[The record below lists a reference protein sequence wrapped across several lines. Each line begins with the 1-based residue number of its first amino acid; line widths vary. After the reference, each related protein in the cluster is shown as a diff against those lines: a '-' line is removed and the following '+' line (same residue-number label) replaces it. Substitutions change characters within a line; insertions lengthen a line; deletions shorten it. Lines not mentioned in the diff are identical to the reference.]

1 MKAIQVHQFGG
12 PEVLTLADVADPQAG
27 PGELVIKLEAIGVNP
42 VDTYI
47 RAGIHA
53 MQPAFPYVPGSDAAG
68 CVETVGEGVT
78 AFKPGDRV
86 YAAGSVRGSWNDCY
100 AERLLRRADQVF
112 ALPEEVSFAQG
123 SALGVPYGT
132 AYRALFQRAGARA
145 GESVF
150 VHGASGAVGT
160 AAVQLAASHGMTA
173 IGTAGSERGR
183 ELVKAQGAAHVLD
196 HTAAGYL
203 DSLAEL
209 CGGKGPDVIL
219 EMLADVNLANDMD
232 GSERGCDLVKAQGAH
247 VLDHTAE
254 GYLDSVAELCGGK
267 GPDVILEMLADVNL
281 ANDMEVAGHGGRIV
295 VIGNRGAIEINAR
308 VAMMKDLDIRGMALP
323 NTPDEPMAEI
333 HAALGKGLAAGD
345 LKPVIGLEMALA
357 EAAAAHVKVL
367 EPGAYG
373 KIVLLP

>member
-1 MKAIQVHQFGG
+1 MKAIQVHEFGG
-12 PEVLTLADVADPQAG
+12 PEVLKLGDVADPQPG
-27 PGELVIKLEAIGVNP
+27 PGELVIKVEAIGVNP

-47 RAGIHA
+47 RAGSHA
-53 MQPAFPYVPGSDAAG
+53 MRPAFPYVPGSDAAG
-68 CVETVGEGVT
+68 SVEAVGEGVS
-78 AFKPGDRV
+78 AFQPGDRV

-112 ALPEEVSFAQG
+112 ALPEGVSFAQG

-145 GESVF
+145 GETIL
-150 VHGASGAVGT
+150 VHGASGAVGS
-160 AAVQLAASHGMTA
+160 AALQLAASHGITA
-173 IGTAGSERGR
+173 IGTA
-183 ELVKAQGAAHVLD
+183 
-196 HTAAGYL
+196 
-203 DSLAEL
+203 
-209 CGGKGPDVIL
+209 
-219 EMLADVNLANDMD
+219 

-323 NTPDEPMAEI
+323 NTPDKAMAEI
-333 HAALGKGLAAGD
+333 HTALGKGLAAGE
-345 LKPVIGLEMALA
+345 LKPVIGVEMPLA
-357 EAAAAHVKVL
+357 EASAAHVKVL

>member
-232 GSERGCDLVKAQGAH
+232 A
-247 VLDHTAE
+247 
-254 GYLDSVAELCGGK
+254 
-267 GPDVILEMLADVNL
+267 
-281 ANDMEVAGHGGRIV
+281 AGHGGRIV